1 MDVLRRGCFPGKYF
15 SGTVSFASFID
26 GSVCTTGH
34 MTHAVVLLCSAL
46 LGWCSLRPFCSL
58 EWHVVDGRARS
69 DDVPTGR
76 STCIS
81 SVLDRAQRVEGQL
94 VIMPFIVDEGHQ
106 PHVRVLAWC
115 FSGAPVA
122 CQSWHSLNAV
132 RFLRWPTF
140 TELIDRCAIPS
151 VGDLPP
157 TPVTMKKTWIS
168 GKHPA
173 DQCCDS
179 IGDVNG
185 KPCAAGQMD

>member
-1 MDVLRRGCFPGKYF
+1 MQ
-15 SGTVSFASFID
+15 
-26 GSVCTTGH
+26 
-34 MTHAVVLLCSAL
+34 LLCFVQFYLVGAPCGL
-46 LGWCSLRPFCSL
+46 FDSL

-81 SVLDRAQRVEGQL
+81 SVLDRAQGVEGQL

-157 TPVTMKKTWIS
+157 TPVTMKKRWIS
-168 GKHPA
+168 GRHPA